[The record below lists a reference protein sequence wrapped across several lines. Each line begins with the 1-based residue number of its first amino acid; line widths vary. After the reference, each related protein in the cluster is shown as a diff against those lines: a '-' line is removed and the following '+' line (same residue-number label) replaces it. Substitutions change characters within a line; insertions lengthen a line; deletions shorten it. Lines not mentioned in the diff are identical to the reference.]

1 MPIFELN
8 DVRFKETITDTIV
21 GSDKNAMRMVEIVV
35 RTTDKWETEI
45 CLSAFGKQI
54 EKLDDLRPKPDDKM
68 NIKMTLKSKPSP
80 KGDRYY
86 TSAAIYGFDITE
98 RAEQF
103 GTVQQQG
110 DWTEGIKMNP
120 SNQEEDLPF

>member
-21 GSDKNAMRMVEIVV
+21 GSDNNAMRMVEIVV
-35 RTTDKWETEI
+35 RTTDKYPAEI

-68 NIKMTLKSKPSP
+68 NIKLTLKSKPSP

-110 DWTEGIKMNP
+110 DWTEGIVH
-120 SNQEEDLPF
+120 

>member
-35 RTTDKWETEI
+35 RTTDKYPAEI

-68 NIKMTLKSKPSP
+68 NIKLTIKSKPSP

-86 TSAAIYGFDITE
+86 TSAAIYDSTLPNGPSSLVRCSS
-98 RAEQF
+98 RAT
-103 GTVQQQG
+103 GRKG
-110 DWTEGIKMNP
+110 
-120 SNQEEDLPF
+120 LR

>member
-1 MPIFELN
+1 MPLR
-8 DVRFKETITDTIV
+8 VREADREAWTTL
-21 GSDKNAMRMVEIVV
+21 GLS
-35 RTTDKWETEI
+35 RTTRWT
-45 CLSAFGKQI
+45 LS
-54 EKLDDLRPKPDDKM
+54 L
-68 NIKMTLKSKPSP
+68 TLKSKPSP

-103 GTVQQQG
+103 GTVQPHG
-110 DWTEGIKMNP
+110 DWTESVNVNP